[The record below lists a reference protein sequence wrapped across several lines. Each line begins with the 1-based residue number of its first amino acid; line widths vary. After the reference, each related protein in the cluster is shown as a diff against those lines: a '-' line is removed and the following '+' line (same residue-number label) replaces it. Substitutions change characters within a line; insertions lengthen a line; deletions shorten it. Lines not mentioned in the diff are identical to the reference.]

1 MLVDNL
7 LKCSFADSSLNISV
21 RQVYYEPM
29 KRLPSLGEG
38 TDQAQVHRQ
47 VVYYGVGL
55 EVRAR
60 WFIQAPFSEASV
72 AVIIN
77 TPRR

>member
-1 MLVDNL
+1 
-7 LKCSFADSSLNISV
+7 
-21 RQVYYEPM
+21 M

-38 TDQAQVHRQ
+38 TDQAQVHKQ

-60 WFIQAPFSEASV
+60 WFIQALFSKASV